1 MASLFLAIAF
11 LGFILL
17 IHKRGIG
24 SSSGTKAGLLLPAV
38 IGLTTGLAFLTHY
51 LGILAAGV
59 LVFNSLYLLG
69 RRRKWRCIAALLAT
83 GSLPAVIGGYFVLHG
98 VGSAPGHLRAFPG
111 ALELA
116 IGLLVKM
123 LVFVPAEGPPNAG
136 LALFRLILFITPGL
150 ALLIGAALIVRLR
163 RERGQRWVLGLALQ
177 AVAVY
182 IVALVSVSYV
192 TDKSVEMPRYLSI
205 VWPFTAFLLV
215 KGALW
220 VQLRST
226 SEKIGLGGAC
236 AFDWGAGRAAPDR
249 PHGLAR
255 STLAQDCAIR

>member
-98 VGSAPGHLRAFPG
+98 VGSVPGHLRAFPG

-150 ALLIGAALIVRLR
+150 ASSRPESDLFGHLSRLIILTFFGGANLFQWFPSFFASKPP
-163 RERGQRWVLGLALQ
+163 E
-177 AVAVY
+177 
-182 IVALVSVSYV
+182 
-192 TDKSVEMPRYLSI
+192 
-205 VWPFTAFLLV
+205 
-215 KGALW
+215 ALW
-220 VQLRST
+220 RRHQYAS
-226 SEKIGLGGAC
+226 
-236 AFDWGAGRAAPDR
+236 
-249 PHGLAR
+249 
-255 STLAQDCAIR
+255 STLHLN

>member
-1 MASLFLAIAF
+1 MESDGALIWAFLIMATLPAAYYAATTVRGYAMASLFLAIAF

-150 ALLIGAALIVRLR
+150 AAISH
-163 RERGQRWVLGLALQ
+163 RWDLKRPPC
-177 AVAVY
+177 
-182 IVALVSVSYV
+182 LV
-192 TDKSVEMPRYLSI
+192 
-205 VWPFTAFLLV
+205 
-215 KGALW
+215 
-220 VQLRST
+220 
-226 SEKIGLGGAC
+226 
-236 AFDWGAGRAAPDR
+236 
-249 PHGLAR
+249 
-255 STLAQDCAIR
+255 